1 MAQSSQAG
9 HTGAVSPVLRAS
21 LVAALLAEALA
32 TAGCSS
38 PPACAAAA
46 DSCMSP
52 SPPRVTFATSINGGP
67 ASLAKDLTLPSY
79 PVHPGEHLLVSVVV
93 TVPRHVTVTAL
104 WLGICH
110 DSWGWGPGDR
120 PTGMNPILAHSRQPL
135 PAGVRTFGLRWRL
148 AEGRLGASSYLCT
161 AWLSHQ
167 PPAAVAR
174 AIAVLALN

>member
-1 MAQSSQAG
+1 MGRVGRAL
-9 HTGAVSPVLRAS
+9 GASWLP
-21 LVAALLAEALA
+21 ALLPEPVGP
-32 TAGCSS
+32 AGGPS

-110 DSWGWGPGDR
+110 DSWGLGPGHR
-120 PTGMNPILAHSRQPL
+120 PTGMNPILPHARQPL
-135 PAGVRTFGLRWRL
+135 LAGAHTFGLRFRFPD
-148 AEGRLGASSYLCT
+148 GRAGASRYLCT
-161 AWLSHQ
+161 AWLSH
-167 PPAAVAR
+167 PSDVAR
-174 AIAVLALN
+174 AIAVLTLH

>member
-1 MAQSSQAG
+1 MAQSSRAG
-9 HTGAVSPVLRAS
+9 HPGAVSPVLGAS
-21 LVAALLAEALA
+21 LWPALLAQALP
-32 TAGCSS
+32 TARGPS

-110 DSWGWGPGDR
+110 DSWGLGPGHR
-120 PTGMNPILAHSRQPL
+120 PTAMNPLLAHGRPPL
-135 PAGVRTFGLRWRL
+135 LARARTFGLRFRF
-148 AEGRLGASSYLCT
+148 
-161 AWLSHQ
+161 
-167 PPAAVAR
+167 
-174 AIAVLALN
+174 

>member
-1 MAQSSQAG
+1 
-9 HTGAVSPVLRAS
+9 
-21 LVAALLAEALA
+21 VAALVAGALA
-32 TAGCSS
+32 AVGCSS
-38 PPACAAAA
+38 PSGCAAA
-46 DSCMSP
+46 CMAP
-52 SPPRVTFATSINGGP
+52 LPPRVMFATSINGGS
-67 ASLAKDLTLPSY
+67 AALAKDLTLPAY
-79 PVHPGEHLLVSVVV
+79 HVHPGEQLLMSVVV
-93 TVPRHVTVTAL
+93 TVPRHVTVAAL

-148 AEGRLGASSYLCT
+148 AEGRLGASWYLCT